1 MTFKL
6 FTSISIAAMTTVFS
20 ITALAQG
27 GDNPIPGIDIIIKE
41 DPSQAPIKPFS
52 MTGDEMAQLNRI
64 KGVGRMEL
72 ILKAASKRAKVDEG
86 FMKSGMSVMGKDWCG
101 ECPWPETASYQFKS
115 GKTTYKLDLKFHAE
129 NRSKYIGETGKN
141 LAAPVKAQSPDGTA
155 SQPEQLK
162 NGGGGN
168 MMNILTFQKYN
179 ESVVNVNASG
189 SAEQLLKS
197 GVLTKKQASLLKA
210 GQPHWKSLEVLA
222 RSLNLSDAQSSVL
235 KTQAILQFDEADSL
249 FSKRRVAAP
258 ADVTPDIGD
267 TIKRVVRKDRKS
279 KKK

>member
-1 MTFKL
+1 
-6 FTSISIAAMTTVFS
+6 MTTVFS

-27 GDNPIPGIDIIIKE
+27 GNDPIEGIDIIMKE
-41 DPSQAPIKPFS
+41 DPSLAPIKPFS

-72 ILKAASKRAKVDEG
+72 ILKAASKRVKADEG
-86 FMKSGMSVMGKDWCG
+86 FIKSGMSVMGKDWCG
-101 ECPWPETASYQFKS
+101 ECPWPEKASHQFKS

-179 ESVVNVNASG
+179 DSVALKTVSPSGESPDAGNATQRSMDVKPL
-189 SAEQLLKS
+189 QLMGNEAPAKATIPNS
-197 GVLTKKQASLLKA
+197 TGCAMVDGAVDANCDGVDDAKQAA
-210 GQPHWKSLEVLA
+210 TNFERE
-222 RSLNLSDAQSSVL
+222 RSKPPKPRQ
-235 KTQAILQFDEADSL
+235 Q
-249 FSKRRVAAP
+249 RR
-258 ADVTPDIGD
+258 
-267 TIKRVVRKDRKS
+267 
-279 KKK
+279 